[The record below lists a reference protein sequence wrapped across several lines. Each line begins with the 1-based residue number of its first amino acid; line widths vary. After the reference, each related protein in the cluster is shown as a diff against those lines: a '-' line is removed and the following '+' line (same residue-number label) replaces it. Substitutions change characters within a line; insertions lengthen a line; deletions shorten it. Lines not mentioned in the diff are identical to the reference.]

1 MLDVIRAN
9 AQSWGVKAAFGIIIL
24 VFVFWGIGSLKEGP
38 SSVIVAVNK
47 KPILYRDFARSYERE
62 VEGLRSR
69 FPGISS
75 EELKQFGLKR
85 QVLQQMVAETLLE
98 QEAARI
104 GMTISPAEL
113 RRSID
118 AIPAFRNGQG
128 SFDAEQYRKVLQS
141 QQTTPGRFEDGIRRD
156 MLLQKLRDRI
166 SSAAVVTD
174 TEAREVFDYGRE
186 RRVLEYVLFPL
197 DEQLAGITI
206 ADEDVQAFYD
216 ARKETFKVP
225 ARVALEYVLINPA
238 TLASSFTVEEEA
250 VAAYYKQH
258 AAAKFQQPE
267 RVHARHI
274 LVMVPEGAP
283 EADVAKARAHI
294 DDALAQIKAGKDFG
308 AVAAKFSQDGSAK
321 QGGDLGWFT
330 RGQMVAPFEEVA
342 FSQKPGTV
350 SEPVRTMFGFHLIK
364 VETHEQA
371 RQASLEEVRPQI
383 RKAIAEE
390 KATERLHDT
399 MDTAL
404 ELVTSGK
411 PVAEVAQQLKLERRT
426 TEPFARED
434 GAKVAGLKPQALQLV
449 FATPEGTVIDTPLE
463 TDGGFMVARVV
474 SSQPE
479 SYKPVADVRTA
490 IVTELKGQKATQKA
504 REVAGE
510 AVKTLGDGPLPAQ
523 LQAKVKVTEP
533 VGRDG
538 FIAGIGEAREVATA
552 AFGAPVGTWLP
563 AAYGVDAGAL
573 LVRVKEVRKPTDADW
588 EAAATSLKSA
598 MLNSRKEELYR
609 AFLVTLSEKG
619 KIEWRNPDL
628 VGE

>member
-118 AIPAFRNGQG
+118 AIPAFRNAQG

-538 FIAGIGEAREVATA
+538 FIAGIGEAREVASA

>member
-118 AIPAFRNGQG
+118 AIPAFRNAQG

-166 SSAAVVTD
+166 SSAAIVTD

-206 ADEDVQAFYD
+206 SDEDVQAFYD
-216 ARKETFKVP
+216 ARKETFKVA

-250 VAAYYKQH
+250 VTAYYKQH

-274 LVMVPEGAP
+274 LVMVPDGAP

-364 VETHEQA
+364 VEAHEQA
-371 RQASLEEVRPQI
+371 RQASLDEVRPQI

-390 KATERLHDT
+390 KGTERLHDT

-504 REVAGE
+504 RDVAGE
-510 AVKTLGDGPLPAQ
+510 TAKTLGDGPLPAQ
-523 LQAKVKVTEP
+523 LQSKAKVTEP